1 MLVITIHS
9 LTGNATPIF
18 VTKIFLDQIFGS
30 ELWSREVNTGTG
42 MLISFCQC
50 CAREVYDIS
59 LIFYSLLS
67 KLQSYKTTTI
77 NSSDSVTVSVKSKH
91 KKREVSNIER

>member
-59 LIFYSLLS
+59 LIFYSLLYVFIAKVDVLLFFS
-67 KLQSYKTTTI
+67 RYF
-77 NSSDSVTVSVKSKH
+77 
-91 KKREVSNIER
+91 